1 MTIFEINALFLSIKI
16 GLLSTLFILLPGIFL
31 GWILAKKSF
40 FGKTILDSIVH
51 LPLVIP
57 PIGVGYI
64 LLIMFGKNGSI
75 GSFLFENFNIN
86 LSFSWVGA
94 AIACSVMS
102 FPLMVRPIRV
112 LMEAQ
117 DKRIDEAARTLGA
130 SELKIFLSITLPL
143 AYPGILAG
151 LVLSFARSIGE
162 FGATIAF
169 VGNIPGETQTL
180 PLALWTLIETSNS
193 SNEIIRLG
201 LISVCLSLVAL
212 LIATNIEKKFLEK
225 LKNKK
230 KLNFIY

>member
-1 MTIFEINALFLSIKI
+1 MTDFEINALLLSIKI
-16 GLLSTLFILLPGIFL
+16 GILSTILILVPGIFM
-31 GWILAKKSF
+31 GWVLAKKNF
-40 FGKTILDSIVH
+40 FGKTIVDSLIH

-57 PIGVGYI
+57 PIGIGYI
-64 LLIMFGKNGSI
+64 LLIIFGKNSFLGN
-75 GSFLFENFNIN
+75 FLFENFNIN
-86 LSFSWVGA
+86 LSFSWIGA
-94 AIACSVMS
+94 ALACSIMS

-117 DKRIDEAARTLGA
+117 DKTLDEAARTLGA

-193 SNEIIRLG
+193 NNEIIRLG
-201 LISVCLSLVAL
+201 LISVCLSLLAL
-212 LIATNIEKKFLEK
+212 LISTSIEKTFLDK
-225 LKNKK
+225 LKNGKK
-230 KLNFIY
+230 

>member
-1 MTIFEINALFLSIKI
+1 MTDFEINALLLSIKI
-16 GLLSTLFILLPGIFL
+16 GILSTILILVPGIFM
-31 GWILAKKSF
+31 GWVLAKKNF
-40 FGKTILDSIVH
+40 FGKIIVVSLIH

-57 PIGVGYI
+57 PIGIGYI
-64 LLIMFGKNGSI
+64 LLIIFGKNSFLGN
-75 GSFLFENFNIN
+75 FLFENFNIS
-86 LSFSWVGA
+86 LSFSWIGA
-94 AIACSVMS
+94 ALACSIMS

-117 DKRIDEAARTLGA
+117 DIKLDDAARTLGA

-143 AYPGILAG
+143 AYPGISAG

-193 SNEIIRLG
+193 NNEIIRLG
-201 LISVCLSLVAL
+201 LISVCLSLLAL
-212 LIATNIEKKFLEK
+212 LISTSIEKTFLDK
-225 LKNKK
+225 LKNGKK
-230 KLNFIY
+230 

>member
-1 MTIFEINALFLSIKI
+1 MTDFEINALLLSIKI
-16 GLLSTLFILLPGIFL
+16 GILSTILILVPGIFM
-31 GWILAKKSF
+31 GWVLAKKNF
-40 FGKTILDSIVH
+40 FGKTIVDSLIH

-57 PIGVGYI
+57 PIGIGYI
-64 LLIMFGKNGSI
+64 LLIIFGKNSFLGN
-75 GSFLFENFNIN
+75 FLFENFNIN
-86 LSFSWVGA
+86 LSFSWIGA
-94 AIACSVMS
+94 ALACSIMS

-117 DKRIDEAARTLGA
+117 DKKLDEAARTLGA

-169 VGNIPGETQTL
+169 VGNIPGETKTL

-193 SNEIIRLG
+193 NNEIIRLG
-201 LISVCLSLVAL
+201 LISVCLSLLAL
-212 LIATNIEKKFLEK
+212 LISTSIEKTFLDK
-225 LKNKK
+225 LKNGKK
-230 KLNFIY
+230 

>member
-16 GLLSTLFILLPGIFL
+16 GLLSTLFILLPGIFI

-117 DKRIDEAARTLGA
+117 DRRIDEAARTLGA

-230 KLNFIY
+230 N

>member
-1 MTIFEINALFLSIKI
+1 MTDFEINALLLSIKI
-16 GLLSTLFILLPGIFL
+16 GILSTILILVPGIFM
-31 GWILAKKSF
+31 GWVLAKKNF
-40 FGKTILDSIVH
+40 FGKIIVDSLIH

-57 PIGVGYI
+57 PIGIGYI
-64 LLIMFGKNGSI
+64 LLIIFGKNSFLGN
-75 GSFLFENFNIN
+75 FLFENFNIN
-86 LSFSWVGA
+86 LSFSWIGA
-94 AIACSVMS
+94 ALACSIMS

-117 DKRIDEAARTLGA
+117 DKKLDEAARTLGA

-193 SNEIIRLG
+193 NNEIIRLG
-201 LISVCLSLVAL
+201 LISVCLSLLAL
-212 LIATNIEKKFLEK
+212 LISTSIEKTFLYK
-225 LKNKK
+225 LKNGKK
-230 KLNFIY
+230 

>member
-1 MTIFEINALFLSIKI
+1 MTDFEINALLLSIKI
-16 GLLSTLFILLPGIFL
+16 GILSTILILVPGIFI
-31 GWILAKKSF
+31 GWVLAKKNF
-40 FGKTILDSIVH
+40 FGKTIVDSLIH

-57 PIGVGYI
+57 PIGIGYI
-64 LLIMFGKNGSI
+64 LLIIFGKNSFLGN
-75 GSFLFENFNIN
+75 FLFENFNIS
-86 LSFSWVGA
+86 LSFSWIGA
-94 AIACSVMS
+94 ALACSIMS

-117 DKRIDEAARTLGA
+117 DKKLDDAARTLGA

-193 SNEIIRLG
+193 NNEIIRLG

-212 LIATNIEKKFLEK
+212 LISTSIEKTFLDK
-225 LKNKK
+225 LKNGKK
-230 KLNFIY
+230 

>member
-1 MTIFEINALFLSIKI
+1 MTDFEINALLLSIKI
-16 GLLSTLFILLPGIFL
+16 GILSTILILVPGIFM
-31 GWILAKKSF
+31 GWVLAKKNF
-40 FGKTILDSIVH
+40 FGKIIVDSLIY

-57 PIGVGYI
+57 PIGIGYI
-64 LLIMFGKNGSI
+64 LLIIFGKNSFLGN
-75 GSFLFENFNIN
+75 FLFENFNIN
-86 LSFSWVGA
+86 LSFSWIGA
-94 AIACSVMS
+94 ALACSIMS

-117 DKRIDEAARTLGA
+117 DKTLDEAARTLGA

-193 SNEIIRLG
+193 NNEIIRLG
-201 LISVCLSLVAL
+201 LISVCLSLLAL
-212 LIATNIEKKFLEK
+212 LISTSIEKTFLDK
-225 LKNKK
+225 LKNGKK
-230 KLNFIY
+230 

>member
-86 LSFSWVGA
+86 LSFSWIGA

-230 KLNFIY
+230 N

>member
-1 MTIFEINALFLSIKI
+1 MTDFEINALLLSIKI
-16 GLLSTLFILLPGIFL
+16 GILSTILILVPGIFM
-31 GWILAKKSF
+31 GWVLAKKNF
-40 FGKTILDSIVH
+40 FGKTIVDSLIH

-57 PIGVGYI
+57 PIGIGYI
-64 LLIMFGKNGSI
+64 LLIIFRKNSFLGN
-75 GSFLFENFNIN
+75 FLFENFNIN
-86 LSFSWVGA
+86 LSFSWIGA
-94 AIACSVMS
+94 ALACSIMS

-117 DKRIDEAARTLGA
+117 DKKLDEAARTLGA

-193 SNEIIRLG
+193 NNEIIRLG
-201 LISVCLSLVAL
+201 LISVCLSLLAL
-212 LIATNIEKKFLEK
+212 LISTSIEKTFLDK
-225 LKNKK
+225 LKNGKK
-230 KLNFIY
+230 

>member
-16 GLLSTLFILLPGIFL
+16 GLLSTLFILLPGIFI

-64 LLIMFGKNGSI
+64 LLIMFGKNGTI

-230 KLNFIY
+230 N

>member
-1 MTIFEINALFLSIKI
+1 MTDFEINALLLSIKI
-16 GLLSTLFILLPGIFL
+16 GILSTILILVPGIFM
-31 GWILAKKSF
+31 GWVLAKKNF
-40 FGKTILDSIVH
+40 FGKTIVDSLIH

-57 PIGVGYI
+57 PIGIGYI
-64 LLIMFGKNGSI
+64 LLIIFGKNSFLGN
-75 GSFLFENFNIN
+75 FLFENFNIN
-86 LSFSWVGA
+86 FSWIGA
-94 AIACSVMS
+94 ALACSIMS

-117 DKRIDEAARTLGA
+117 DKKLDEAARTLGA

-193 SNEIIRLG
+193 NNEIIRLG
-201 LISVCLSLVAL
+201 LISVCLSLLAL
-212 LIATNIEKKFLEK
+212 LISTSIEKTFLDK
-225 LKNKK
+225 LKNGKK
-230 KLNFIY
+230 

>member
-1 MTIFEINALFLSIKI
+1 MTDFEINALLLSIKI
-16 GLLSTLFILLPGIFL
+16 GILSTILILVPGIFM
-31 GWILAKKSF
+31 GWVLAKKNF
-40 FGKTILDSIVH
+40 FGKIIVDSLIH

-57 PIGVGYI
+57 PIGIGYI
-64 LLIMFGKNGSI
+64 LLIIFGKNSFLGN
-75 GSFLFENFNIN
+75 FLFENFNIS
-86 LSFSWVGA
+86 LSFSWIGA
-94 AIACSVMS
+94 ALACSIMS

-117 DKRIDEAARTLGA
+117 DKTLDEAARTLGA

-193 SNEIIRLG
+193 NNEIIRLG
-201 LISVCLSLVAL
+201 LISVCLSLLAL
-212 LIATNIEKKFLEK
+212 LISTSIEKTFLDK
-225 LKNKK
+225 LKNGKK
-230 KLNFIY
+230 

>member
-1 MTIFEINALFLSIKI
+1 MTDFEISALLLSIKI
-16 GLLSTLFILLPGIFL
+16 GILSTILILVPGIFM
-31 GWILAKKSF
+31 GWVLAKKNF
-40 FGKTILDSIVH
+40 FGKTIVDSFIH

-57 PIGVGYI
+57 PIGIGYI
-64 LLIMFGKNGSI
+64 LLIIFGKNSFLGN
-75 GSFLFENFNIN
+75 FLFENFNIS
-86 LSFSWVGA
+86 LSFSWIGA
-94 AIACSVMS
+94 ALACSIMS

-117 DKRIDEAARTLGA
+117 DKKLDEAARTLGA

-193 SNEIIRLG
+193 NNEIIRLG
-201 LISVCLSLVAL
+201 LISVCLSLLAL
-212 LIATNIEKKFLEK
+212 LISTSIEKTFLDK
-225 LKNKK
+225 LKNGKK
-230 KLNFIY
+230 

>member
-1 MTIFEINALFLSIKI
+1 MTDFEINALLLSIKI
-16 GLLSTLFILLPGIFL
+16 GILSTILILVPGIFM
-31 GWILAKKSF
+31 GWVLAKKNF
-40 FGKTILDSIVH
+40 FGKIIVDSLIH

-57 PIGVGYI
+57 PIGIGYI
-64 LLIMFGKNGSI
+64 LLIIFGKNSFLGN
-75 GSFLFENFNIN
+75 FLFENFNIS
-86 LSFSWVGA
+86 LSFSWIGA
-94 AIACSVMS
+94 ALACSIMS

-117 DKRIDEAARTLGA
+117 DKKLDEAARTLGA

-193 SNEIIRLG
+193 NNEIIRLG
-201 LISVCLSLVAL
+201 LISVCLSLLAL
-212 LIATNIEKKFLEK
+212 LISTSIEKTFLDK
-225 LKNKK
+225 LKNGKK
-230 KLNFIY
+230 

>member
-16 GLLSTLFILLPGIFL
+16 GLLSTLFILLPGIFV

-64 LLIMFGKNGSI
+64 LLIMFGKNGLI

-230 KLNFIY
+230 N

>member
-1 MTIFEINALFLSIKI
+1 MTDFEINALLLSIKI
-16 GLLSTLFILLPGIFL
+16 GILSTILILVPGIFI
-31 GWILAKKSF
+31 GWVLAKKNF
-40 FGKTILDSIVH
+40 FGKTIVDSLIH

-57 PIGVGYI
+57 PIGIGYI
-64 LLIMFGKNGSI
+64 LLIIFGKNSFLGN
-75 GSFLFENFNIN
+75 FLFENFNIS
-86 LSFSWVGA
+86 LSFSWIGA
-94 AIACSVMS
+94 ALACSIMS

-117 DKRIDEAARTLGA
+117 DKKLDEAARTLGA

-193 SNEIIRLG
+193 NNEIIRLG
-201 LISVCLSLVAL
+201 LISVCLSLLAL
-212 LIATNIEKKFLEK
+212 LISTSIEKTFLDK
-225 LKNKK
+225 LKNGKK
-230 KLNFIY
+230 

>member
-1 MTIFEINALFLSIKI
+1 MTDFEINALLLSIKI
-16 GLLSTLFILLPGIFL
+16 GILSTILILVPGIFI
-31 GWILAKKSF
+31 GWVLAKKNF
-40 FGKTILDSIVH
+40 FGKTIVDSLIH

-57 PIGVGYI
+57 PIGIGYI
-64 LLIMFGKNGSI
+64 LLIIFGKNSFLGN
-75 GSFLFENFNIN
+75 FLFENFNIS
-86 LSFSWVGA
+86 LSFSWIGA
-94 AIACSVMS
+94 ALACSIMS

-117 DKRIDEAARTLGA
+117 DKKLDEAARTLGA

-193 SNEIIRLG
+193 NNEIIRLG

-212 LIATNIEKKFLEK
+212 LISTSIEKTFLDK
-225 LKNKK
+225 LKNGKK
-230 KLNFIY
+230 

>member
-1 MTIFEINALFLSIKI
+1 LTDFEISALLLSIKI
-16 GLLSTLFILLPGIFL
+16 GILSTILILVPGIFM
-31 GWILAKKSF
+31 GWVLAKKNF
-40 FGKTILDSIVH
+40 FGKTIVDSFIH

-57 PIGVGYI
+57 PIGIGYI
-64 LLIMFGKNGSI
+64 LLIIFGKNSFLGN
-75 GSFLFENFNIN
+75 FLFENFNIS
-86 LSFSWVGA
+86 LSFSWIGA
-94 AIACSVMS
+94 ALACSIMS

-117 DKRIDEAARTLGA
+117 DKKLDEAARTLEA

-193 SNEIIRLG
+193 NNEIIRLG
-201 LISVCLSLVAL
+201 LISVCLSLLAL
-212 LIATNIEKKFLEK
+212 LISTSIEKTFLDK
-225 LKNKK
+225 LKNGKK
-230 KLNFIY
+230 

>member
-1 MTIFEINALFLSIKI
+1 MTDFEISALLLSIKI
-16 GLLSTLFILLPGIFL
+16 GILSTILILVPGIFI
-31 GWILAKKSF
+31 GWVLAKKNF
-40 FGKTILDSIVH
+40 FGKTIVDSLIH

-57 PIGVGYI
+57 PIGIGYI
-64 LLIMFGKNGSI
+64 LLIIFGKNSFLGN
-75 GSFLFENFNIN
+75 FLFENFNIS
-86 LSFSWVGA
+86 LSFSWIGA
-94 AIACSVMS
+94 ALACSIMS

-117 DKRIDEAARTLGA
+117 DKKLDEAARTLGA

-193 SNEIIRLG
+193 NNEIIRLG
-201 LISVCLSLVAL
+201 LISVCLSLLAL
-212 LIATNIEKKFLEK
+212 LISTSIEKTFLDK
-225 LKNKK
+225 LKNGKK
-230 KLNFIY
+230 

>member
-1 MTIFEINALFLSIKI
+1 LTDFEINALLLSIKI
-16 GLLSTLFILLPGIFL
+16 GILSTILILVPGIFI
-31 GWILAKKSF
+31 GWVLAKKNF
-40 FGKTILDSIVH
+40 FGKTIVDSLIH

-57 PIGVGYI
+57 PIGIGYI
-64 LLIMFGKNGSI
+64 LLIIFGKNSFLGN
-75 GSFLFENFNIN
+75 FLFENFNIS
-86 LSFSWVGA
+86 LSFSWIGA
-94 AIACSVMS
+94 ALACSIMS

-117 DKRIDEAARTLGA
+117 DIKLDDAARTLGA

-193 SNEIIRLG
+193 NNEIIRLG

-212 LIATNIEKKFLEK
+212 LISTSIEKTFLDK
-225 LKNKK
+225 LKNGKK
-230 KLNFIY
+230 

>member
-1 MTIFEINALFLSIKI
+1 LTDFEINALLLSIKI
-16 GLLSTLFILLPGIFL
+16 GILSTILILVPGIFI
-31 GWILAKKSF
+31 GWVLAKKNF
-40 FGKTILDSIVH
+40 FGKTIVDSLIH

-57 PIGVGYI
+57 PIGIGYI
-64 LLIMFGKNGSI
+64 LLIIFGKNSFLGN
-75 GSFLFENFNIN
+75 FLFENFNIN
-86 LSFSWVGA
+86 LSFSWIGA
-94 AIACSVMS
+94 ALACSIMS

-117 DKRIDEAARTLGA
+117 DKKLDEAARTLEA

-193 SNEIIRLG
+193 NNEIIRLG
-201 LISVCLSLVAL
+201 LISVCLSLLAL
-212 LIATNIEKKFLEK
+212 LISTSIEKTFLDK
-225 LKNKK
+225 LKNGKK
-230 KLNFIY
+230 

>member
-16 GLLSTLFILLPGIFL
+16 GLLSTLFILLPGIFI

-86 LSFSWVGA
+86 LSFSWIGA

-180 PLALWTLIETSNS
+180 PLALWTLIETSNN

-230 KLNFIY
+230 N

>member
-16 GLLSTLFILLPGIFL
+16 GLLSTLFILLPGIFV

-64 LLIMFGKNGSI
+64 LLIMFGKNGTI

-180 PLALWTLIETSNS
+180 PLALWTLIETSNN

-201 LISVCLSLVAL
+201 LISVCLSLAAL
-212 LIATNIEKKFLEK
+212 LIATNIEKKFLDK

-230 KLNFIY
+230 N

>member
-1 MTIFEINALFLSIKI
+1 MTDFEINALLLSIKI
-16 GLLSTLFILLPGIFL
+16 GILSTILILVPGIFM
-31 GWILAKKSF
+31 GWVLAKKNF
-40 FGKTILDSIVH
+40 FGKIIVDSLIH

-57 PIGVGYI
+57 PIGIGYI
-64 LLIMFGKNGSI
+64 LLIIFGKNSFLGN
-75 GSFLFENFNIN
+75 FLFENFNIN
-86 LSFSWVGA
+86 LSFSWIGA
-94 AIACSVMS
+94 ALACSIMS

-117 DKRIDEAARTLGA
+117 DIKLDDAARTLGA

-193 SNEIIRLG
+193 NNEIIRLG
-201 LISVCLSLVAL
+201 LISVCLSLLAL
-212 LIATNIEKKFLEK
+212 LISTSIEKSFLDK
-225 LKNKK
+225 LKNGKK
-230 KLNFIY
+230 

>member
-1 MTIFEINALFLSIKI
+1 MTDFEINALLLSIKI
-16 GLLSTLFILLPGIFL
+16 GILSTILILVPGIFM
-31 GWILAKKSF
+31 GWVLAKKNF
-40 FGKTILDSIVH
+40 FGKIIVDSLIH

-57 PIGVGYI
+57 PIGIGYI
-64 LLIMFGKNGSI
+64 LLIIFGKNSFLGN
-75 GSFLFENFNIN
+75 FLFENFNIS
-86 LSFSWVGA
+86 LSFSWIGA
-94 AIACSVMS
+94 ALACSIMS

-117 DKRIDEAARTLGA
+117 DKKLDEAARTLEA

-193 SNEIIRLG
+193 NNEIIRLG
-201 LISVCLSLVAL
+201 LISVCLSLLAL
-212 LIATNIEKKFLEK
+212 LISTSIEKTFLDK
-225 LKNKK
+225 LKNGKK
-230 KLNFIY
+230 

>member
-1 MTIFEINALFLSIKI
+1 MTDFEINALLLSIKI
-16 GLLSTLFILLPGIFL
+16 GILSTILILVPGIFM
-31 GWILAKKSF
+31 GWVLAKKNF
-40 FGKTILDSIVH
+40 FGKTIVDSLIH

-57 PIGVGYI
+57 PIGIGYI
-64 LLIMFGKNGSI
+64 LLIIFGKNSFLGN
-75 GSFLFENFNIN
+75 FLFENFNIN
-86 LSFSWVGA
+86 LSFSWIGA
-94 AIACSVMS
+94 ALACSIMS

-117 DKRIDEAARTLGA
+117 DKKLDEAAKTLGA

-193 SNEIIRLG
+193 NNEIIRLG
-201 LISVCLSLVAL
+201 LISVSLSLLAL
-212 LIATNIEKKFLEK
+212 LISTSIEKTFLDK
-225 LKNKK
+225 LKNGKK
-230 KLNFIY
+230 

>member
-16 GLLSTLFILLPGIFL
+16 GLLSTLFILLPGIFV
-31 GWILAKKSF
+31 GWILAKKAF

-64 LLIMFGKNGSI
+64 LLIMFGKNGTI

-193 SNEIIRLG
+193 SIEIIRLG

-212 LIATNIEKKFLEK
+212 LIATSIEKKFLEK

-230 KLNFIY
+230 N

>member
-1 MTIFEINALFLSIKI
+1 MTDFEINALLLSIKI
-16 GLLSTLFILLPGIFL
+16 GILSTILILVPGIFM
-31 GWILAKKSF
+31 GWVLAKKNF
-40 FGKTILDSIVH
+40 FGKIIVDSLIH

-57 PIGVGYI
+57 PIGIGYI
-64 LLIMFGKNGSI
+64 LLIIFGKNSFLGN
-75 GSFLFENFNIN
+75 FLFENFNIS
-86 LSFSWVGA
+86 LSFSWIGA
-94 AIACSVMS
+94 ALACSIMS

-117 DKRIDEAARTLGA
+117 DIKLDDAARTLGA

-193 SNEIIRLG
+193 NNEIIRLG

-212 LIATNIEKKFLEK
+212 LISTSIEKTFLDK
-225 LKNKK
+225 LKNGKK
-230 KLNFIY
+230 